1 MTLAFR
7 PDETSPP
14 VQALLGDLGCQQGQL
29 RDDAT
34 VILIEWQPERASRDL
49 IP

>member
-1 MTLAFR
+1 MMRRLNH
-7 PDETSPP
+7 
-14 VQALLGDLGCQQGQL
+14 QILGCQQGQL